1 MEVNNLRKRLR
12 HSGDPALIEVSK
24 LSNIQIDKLLTTL
37 KSLNFNDRHRSEDL
51 DGELGNS

>member
-51 DGELGNS
+51 DGE